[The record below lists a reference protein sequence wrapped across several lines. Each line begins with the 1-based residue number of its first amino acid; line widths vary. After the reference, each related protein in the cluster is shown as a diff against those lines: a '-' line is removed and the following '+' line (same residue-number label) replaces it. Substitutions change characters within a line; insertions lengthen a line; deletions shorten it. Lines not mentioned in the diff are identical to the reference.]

1 MKNFDFII
9 GSIFEKLPWIER
21 EEVSAEYVNI
31 DELLENFERGVLL
44 CTRHGDRPSI
54 SIQIWRNLPDHAVQI
69 LESVGF
75 SHYNKNTDSL
85 EMTDEFYSSSSKM
98 MLPIPIT
105 KIEEWGKEFSNA
117 NSNNYIPTKLW
128 KQLPDCVT
136 CILEFAGYVKY
147 DRKTDS
153 IVFVQ
158 K

>member
-1 MKNFDFII
+1 MKKQKSMDMKILN
-9 GSIFEKLPWIER
+9 
-21 EEVSAEYVNI
+21 
-31 DELLENFERGVLL
+31 ELLEGSRNVPQYVIPLSFLEIID
-44 CTRHGDRPSI
+44 DRPSI

-98 MLPIPIT
+98 MLPIPSI

>member
-21 EEVSAEYVNI
+21 EEVSAEVVNI

-98 MLPIPIT
+98 MLPIPSI

>member
-1 MKNFDFII
+1 MKKQKNRDMN
-9 GSIFEKLPWIER
+9 SLCKLLADLKDDPQYM
-21 EEVSAEYVNI
+21 VTSFF
-31 DELLENFERGVLL
+31 LEI
-44 CTRHGDRPSI
+44 DRPSI

-69 LESVGF
+69 LERVGF

-85 EMTDEFYSSSSKM
+85 EMTDEFYISSCKTI
-98 MLPIPIT
+98 LPIHIVE
-105 KIEEWGKEFSNA
+105 IQEWGKEFSNA

-128 KQLPDCVT
+128 KQLPDYAT
-136 CILEFAGYVKY
+136 YILELAGYTKY

>member
-1 MKNFDFII
+1 MKKQKSMDMKILN
-9 GSIFEKLPWIER
+9 
-21 EEVSAEYVNI
+21 
-31 DELLENFERGVLL
+31 ELLEGSRNVPQYVIPLSFLEIID
-44 CTRHGDRPSI
+44 DRPSI

-98 MLPIPIT
+98 MLPIPSI

-136 CILEFAGYVKY
+136 CILELAGYVKY

>member
-1 MKNFDFII
+1 MKKQKSLDMK
-9 GSIFEKLPWIER
+9 SL
-21 EEVSAEYVNI
+21 Y
-31 DELLENFERGVLL
+31 ELLEGWKNDPQICSCVTTIFLGEI
-44 CTRHGDRPSI
+44 DRPSI

-69 LESVGF
+69 LERVGF

-85 EMTDEFYSSSSKM
+85 EMTDEFYSSSCKTI
-98 MLPIPIT
+98 LPIPII

-128 KQLPDCVT
+128 KQLPDYAT
-136 CILEFAGYVKY
+136 YILELAGYVKY
-147 DRKTDS
+147 DRNTDS